1 MLNNAILIYDFYKLQ
16 RPQIYMSMSIKKC
29 LIQSLVTLILF
40 PVILTS
46 CSEDQP
52 PPNIVLILCDD
63 MGFSDPGCYGGE
75 IETPNIDRLAMDGVR
90 MTRVYNS
97 ARCCPSRASLFTGL
111 YPHQAGIGYFAN
123 FDKGAPGYTGFL
135 QDRSVGISDVLSS
148 AGYNTYMSGKWH
160 MGDNPG
166 PMEKGFE
173 EFYGFTVPH
182 SISCWDQDAMF
193 RLPEGRPLKNYPE
206 GEFYSTD
213 AITDYALDFLEDG
226 INKPEPF
233 FLFLS
238 YNAPHFPLHAPKE
251 ITDKYASVYEKG
263 WDAIR
268 AERFEK
274 QQELGI
280 GEPEW
285 ELPPRSEVMVERRDM
300 GYGGKPNPAWDGFS
314 EDRQHDLAR
323 RMAVYAAM
331 VDRMDQNIGRVIRSL
346 EESGELENTLII
358 FLSDNGACAEF
369 NPLGFDIESS
379 RDNILN
385 TGDRLDSLGLPGT
398 YISYGSGWAMTCNTP
413 LNLYKHYIHEGGIST
428 PFIMHWPD
436 GIAKPGT
443 IDKRP
448 AHIMDVMATCVEVSG
463 AEYPSMNNG
472 TQVLPMEGMSMVP
485 VLDGV
490 EGGQRILGFEH
501 ERNRGYLKGEWKIV
515 SEEYRGAEWELY
527 NIEEDRLEQNNL
539 AEQYPEKVKELES
552 EYQAW
557 AERVLVLPYFETMDD
572 IYTKH

>member
-1 MLNNAILIYDFYKLQ
+1 MLLRKILYSIPLVLG
-16 RPQIYMSMSIKKC
+16 SM
-29 LIQSLVTLILF
+29 LLF
-40 PVILTS
+40 FTS
-46 CSEDQP
+46 CTNEES
-52 PPNIVLILCDD
+52 PPNILLILCDD
-63 MGFSDPGCYGGE
+63 MGFSDPGCFGGE
-75 IETPNIDRLAMDGVR
+75 IETPTLDRLAGEGIR

-135 QDRSVGISDVLSS
+135 QDRSVGIAEVVKS
-148 AGYNTYMSGKWH
+148 AGYKTYMSGKWH
-160 MGDNPG
+160 MGDTPG
-166 PMEKGFE
+166 PIEKGFD

-182 SISCWDQDAMF
+182 SISCWDEKAMF
-193 RLPEGRPLKNYPE
+193 RLPEGRPMKSYSP
-206 GEFYSTD
+206 GEFYATD

-226 INKPEPF
+226 LSAPEPF

-238 YNAPHFPLHAPKE
+238 YNSPHFPLHAPKE
-251 ITDKYASVYEKG
+251 ITDKYAPIYEKG
-263 WDAIR
+263 WDVIR
-268 AERFEK
+268 AERFERLM
-274 QQELGI
+274 EMGI
-280 GEPEW
+280 GEPAW
-285 ELPPRSEVMVERRDM
+285 ELPPRSEVMIEKRDM
-300 GYGGKPNPAWDGFS
+300 GYGGKANPAWDSWG
-314 EDRQHDLAR
+314 EERQKDLAR
-323 RMAVYAAM
+323 RMSVYAAM
-331 VDRMDQNIGRVIRSL
+331 VDRMDQNIGRVIRRL

-385 TGDRLDSLGLPGT
+385 TGARLGSLGLPGT

-428 PFIMHWPD
+428 PFILHWPA
-436 GIAKPGT
+436 GIHSPGT

-463 AEYPSMNNG
+463 AVYPEMNQG
-472 TQVLPMEGMSMVP
+472 TKVLPMEGMSLMP
-485 VLDGV
+485 VMQGI
-490 EGGQRILGFEH
+490 EGDARTLGFEH
-501 ERNRGYLKGEWKIV
+501 ERNRGYLKGDWKIV
-515 SEEYRGAEWELY
+515 SEEYRGNEWELY
-527 NIEEDRLEQNNL
+527 NISEDRLEQNNL
-539 AEQYPEKVKELES
+539 ADKYPEKVKELEA